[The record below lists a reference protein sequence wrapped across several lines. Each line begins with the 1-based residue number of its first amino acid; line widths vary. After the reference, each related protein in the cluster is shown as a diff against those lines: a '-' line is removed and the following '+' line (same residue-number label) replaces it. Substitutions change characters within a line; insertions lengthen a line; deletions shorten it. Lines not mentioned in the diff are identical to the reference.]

1 MSESLDTKVSARE
14 LTVAVCG
21 NPNCGKTSLFN
32 ALTGMRQH
40 VGNYPGVTVEKTEG
54 FFAVP
59 ERPDLQFRLIDT
71 PGSYSLAAFSPDE
84 YIAAQVLCGRIT
96 GERCPDAIIC
106 VIDAKNLERGL
117 YLLFQV
123 MQVGK
128 PVVVAL
134 NMVDIAARHRVR
146 ISPGRLSTLLGGI
159 PVIPTVASRN
169 RGLERLRAELVKVA
183 DSPGVPALDA
193 YGEPVS
199 SLVTELAAKS
209 NHRSEAR
216 HPHQGR
222 HEQDR
227 RRSFPRGQRGRFAGR
242 GRGSHHAMHHG
253 QDRSCGCGRTRA
265 EYMRVLFDLSGPA
278 EAAFIRD
285 EGVPGRMRLE
295 HCRRKV
301 VAAYGSLAVGETNP
315 LSAKANAIATKVTHG
330 HGTGRA
336 SRSDKIDRFLLHPFL
351 GPVILVALMIFMFQ
365 AIFSW
370 AEPLMNL
377 IDSGVGYVADA
388 VNGLMVPGPLQSLLV
403 DGVIGGV
410 GAVVIFLP
418 QIVILILF
426 IAILEDSGYM
436 PRAAFL
442 VDRLFGWCG
451 LSGKSFLPMLSSFAC
466 AVPGIIAT
474 RTIENRKLRIMTI
487 MVSPLMSCSARLPV
501 YVIMIAAFIPQRT
514 YLGLFNSQ
522 GLVLTSL
529 YLLGLVL
536 AVLISYVLNK
546 TFYRRERATFMMDM
560 PSYALPMPK
569 SILIRVQNRVT
580 SFLTRAGTLILAI
593 TIVIWALSYFPH
605 SKTVTEHY
613 AQQNGNLTAQ
623 YEAQRDILV
632 AQGESTDEL
641 RASYEESLALL
652 ANDEAGAHLRNSYFG
667 RMGHFFEPVFRPLGW
682 DWKITMAT
690 LASFPAREVIIA
702 TLGTIYNLGTEQD
715 ETSAPLAEKMRQAVW
730 ESGPRAGQPV
740 FAPAVALSIMV
751 FFALS
756 ALCGATL
763 VTVKQEAGGTRYAVM
778 VFTYMTI
785 LAYVFAFATY
795 QIGSRVGL

>member
-1 MSESLDTKVSARE
+1 MSESVDTRVSARE

-54 FFAVP
+54 FFTLP
-59 ERPDLQFRLIDT
+59 ERPGLQFRLIDT

-84 YIAAQVLCGRIT
+84 YIAAQVLCGRMV
-96 GERCPDAIIC
+96 GAKCPDAIIC

-169 RGLERLRAELVKVA
+169 RGLDRLRAELVKVA
-183 DSPGVPALDA
+183 DSPRVPALDA
-193 YGEPVS
+193 YGDPVS
-199 SLVTELAAKS
+199 SLVTELTTGS
-209 NHRSEAR
+209 NHRPRGGGPR
-216 HPHQGR
+216 HGR
-222 HEQDR
+222 REHDR
-227 RRSFPRGQRGRFAGR
+227 RRSASHWKRGRFAAHDGDDR
-242 GRGSHHAMHHG
+242 RAFPHSHA
-253 QDRSCGCGRTRA
+253 DFCDAPRTRA

-278 EAAFIRD
+278 EAAYVRD
-285 EGVPGRMRLE
+285 EGVQGRMRLE

-301 VAAYGSLAVGETNP
+301 VATYGSLTAGETGP
-315 LSAKANAIATKVTHG
+315 LSAKANAIARQVTHG
-330 HGTGRA
+330 HGTGRVT
-336 SRSDKIDRFLLHPFL
+336 RSDKIDRFLLHPLL
-351 GPVILVALMIFMFQ
+351 GPVILVALMVFMFQ

-377 IDSGVGYVADA
+377 IDGGVGYVAA
-388 VNGLMVPGPLQSLLV
+388 SVNGLMAPGPLRSLLV
-403 DGVIGGV
+403 DGVVGGV

-522 GLVLTSL
+522 GLVLTGL

-536 AVLISYVLNK
+536 AVAISYVLNK

-560 PSYALPMPK
+560 PSYAFPMPK
-569 SILIRVQNRVT
+569 SILIRVQTRVT

-593 TIVIWALSYFPH
+593 AIVIWALSYFPH
-605 SKTVTEHY
+605 SQAITEQY
-613 AQQNGNLTAQ
+613 AQQTEILNQ
-623 YEAQRDILV
+623 RYEAEVNSLV
-632 AQGESTDEL
+632 AQGQAADEIQ
-641 RASYEESLALL
+641 ASYEQEIARL
-652 ANDEAGAHLRNSYFG
+652 NNEEAGAHLRNSYFG
-667 RMGHFFEPVFRPLGW
+667 RMGRFFEPVFRPLGW

-702 TLGTIYNLGTEQD
+702 TLGTIYNLGTEED

-740 FAPAVALSIMV
+740 FTPAVALSIMV

-763 VTVKQEAGGTRYAVM
+763 VTVKQEAGGTIYAVA
-778 VFTYMTI
+778 VFVYMTI
-785 LAYVFAFATY
+785 LSYVFALATY
-795 QIGSRVGL
+795 HIGSRVGL